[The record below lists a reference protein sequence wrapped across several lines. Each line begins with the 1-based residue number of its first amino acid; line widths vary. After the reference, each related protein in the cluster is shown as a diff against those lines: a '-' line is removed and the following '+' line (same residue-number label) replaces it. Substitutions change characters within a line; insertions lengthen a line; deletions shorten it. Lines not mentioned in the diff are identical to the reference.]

1 MAATVVATLVTPW
14 RIKRSSGGGGGPKN
28 QKPKPQ
34 PRHHHHLHG
43 NHGGSQGFFG
53 HTKGNWGGEV
63 QEDDHTAK
71 NMIII
76 IRI

>member
-1 MAATVVATLVTPW
+1 METMAD
-14 RIKRSSGGGGGPKN
+14 
-28 QKPKPQ
+28 
-34 PRHHHHLHG
+34 PRAFLD
-43 NHGGSQGFFG
+43 
-53 HTKGNWGGEV
+53 TKGNWGGEV